1 MSIFDLEG
9 VSNQN
14 MARQEIKKNEKQ
26 EKLDKVLDQIRKK
39 YGDGAIVRGSLK
51 K

>member
-1 MSIFDLEG
+1 MSIFDFEDIAKLET
-9 VSNQN
+9 
-14 MARQEIKKNEKQ
+14 RKDEKQ
-26 EKLDKVLDQIRKK
+26 EKLDKALDQIRKK